1 LYNHAPLDYVCP
13 FCALVANMEHEHLL
27 SRRDDI
33 VLSRGSV
40 TAFIGLRQWPNNPG
54 GVIVIPNEHFE
65 NIYDLPAHLAVEIHA
80 VAQAIAIAMKAA
92 FGCDGV
98 STRQHNEP
106 AGNQDVWHYH
116 LHVTPRYTGDN
127 FYGTR
132 GENMPAPQRAELAQ
146 RLTAHLMNCKP
157 MPQKPP
163 IRDRR

>member
-1 LYNHAPLDYVCP
+1 MYHHAPADYVCP
-13 FCALVANMEHEHLL
+13 FCALVANIENENLL
-27 SRRDDI
+27 SRRADI
-33 VLSRGSV
+33 VLKRSLI
-40 TAFIGLRQWPNNPG
+40 TAFIGLRQWPNNLG

-65 NIYDLPAHLAVEIHA
+65 NIYDLPAHLAAEIHA

-127 FYGTR
+127 FYATQ
-132 GENMPAPQRAELAQ
+132 GEDMPASQRAQLARQ
-146 RLTAHLMNCKP
+146 LKEHLID
-157 MPQKPP
+157 QKPP
-163 IRDRR
+163 P